1 MLTAWLPYLTIL
13 VSGFLHTFN
22 VKKLYKPFLI
32 LGAILIILLAA
43 GREYGSVSDLENYQ
57 LYYAITSLDDIGHTG
72 LEIGY
77 CFLMAVVKDIFSGDF
92 YVFLFIVNSL
102 TFLAVCRV
110 TYKYSVNY
118 ALSLLIYFSFY
129 FFLYEGGALRQGLA
143 MFFTVSS
150 FVFIIQKKAVWFYAY
165 VVIAFTC
172 HASAVLFLPAYW
184 AAWHLQAKPK
194 TAAWIVVALVPLVFV
209 DLMPY
214 IGRFFT
220 FFSQADKYADLY
232 TGTGGHVERVGLTL
246 GVVLKVVFFVIYAF
260 SYDKNNAIQSVLFRL
275 YWFYLLLY
283 MPLSSVAIISSRGL
297 DYYKIFDMITLTY
310 AVKNQRTRGNKVAV
324 AALILAYTAYSLF
337 ETTVAL
343 KRFPSVLQDM
353 LNVIS

>member
-22 VKKLYKPFLI
+22 VKKLDKPFLI

-77 CFLMAVVKDIFSGDF
+77 CFLMAVVKDVFSGDF
-92 YVFLFIVNSL
+92 YVFLFLVNSL
-102 TFLAVCRV
+102 TFLAVCSV

-150 FVFIIQKKAVWFYAY
+150 FVFIVQKKAVWFYIC
-165 VVIAFTC
+165 VIIAFTC

-184 AAWHLQAKPK
+184 AAWHLETKPK
-194 TAAWIVVALVPLVFV
+194 TAVLTVLVLMPLVFW

-220 FFSQADKYADLY
+220 FFSQADKYTDLY
-232 TGTGGHVERVGLTL
+232 MGTGGHVERVGLTL
-246 GVVLKVVFFVIYAF
+246 GVVLKVVFFAIYAF
-260 SYDKNNAIQSVLFRL
+260 CYDKNSPVQCILFRL
-275 YWFYLLLY
+275 GWFYLLLY
-283 MPLSSVAIISSRGL
+283 MPLSSISIISSRGL

-310 AVKNQRTRGNKVAV
+310 AVKNQKTRLNKVA
-324 AALILAYTAYSLF
+324 AATLILAYTAYSLF

-343 KRFPSVLQDM
+343 KSFPSVLQDM